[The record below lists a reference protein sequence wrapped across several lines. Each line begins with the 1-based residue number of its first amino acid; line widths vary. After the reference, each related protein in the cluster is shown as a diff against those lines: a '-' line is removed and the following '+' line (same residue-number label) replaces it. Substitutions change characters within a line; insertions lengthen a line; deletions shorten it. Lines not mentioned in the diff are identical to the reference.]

1 MIRKHILLLVGM
13 CEWIQVGDFKSDVLN
28 WMKTK
33 LDIVL
38 K

>member
-1 MIRKHILLLVGM
+1 MIRKHIWLLVGM

-33 LDIVL
+33 LDSVL